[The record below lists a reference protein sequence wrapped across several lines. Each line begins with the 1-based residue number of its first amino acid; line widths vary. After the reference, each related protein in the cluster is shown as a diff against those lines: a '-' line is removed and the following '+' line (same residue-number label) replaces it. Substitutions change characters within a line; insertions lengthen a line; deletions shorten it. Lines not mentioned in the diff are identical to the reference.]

1 LAIQLA
7 LDWLTSLRRMSKL
20 SKQSRSLSRHNE
32 DVADAL
38 RRIRLDTN
46 LSTEDIRE
54 ALDEVLSM
62 VSDPA
67 QNVVACD

>member
-1 LAIQLA
+1 
-7 LDWLTSLRRMSKL
+7 MSKL

>member
-1 LAIQLA
+1 
-7 LDWLTSLRRMSKL
+7 MSKL

-62 VSDPA
+62 VSDRA

>member
-1 LAIQLA
+1 MAIQLA

>member
-1 LAIQLA
+1 
-7 LDWLTSLRRMSKL
+7 M

-62 VSDPA
+62 VSDRA